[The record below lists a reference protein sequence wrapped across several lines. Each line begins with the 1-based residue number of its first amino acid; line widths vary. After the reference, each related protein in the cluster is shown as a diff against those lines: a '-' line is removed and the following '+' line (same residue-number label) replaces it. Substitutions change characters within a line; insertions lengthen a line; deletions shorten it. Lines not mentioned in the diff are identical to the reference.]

1 MSKKS
6 NPTLIGGFVVGAV
19 LLIALAFS
27 ILGGS
32 ELLQQRLQYVTY
44 FEGSVKGLRVG
55 ANVLFRGVRIGY
67 VTDISLIGDAETFEF
82 VTPVTIRILPDALTI
97 TRDGRAI
104 GDASRVPVRIEELIE
119 AGLRSQLGVESFV
132 TGQLLV
138 ELDLKPNSELVF
150 RGINPPYQEIP
161 SVSSEIR
168 EVLASL
174 QGWFEEFSENVDVG
188 ELGRSLQS
196 ALVGLEQLTNSE
208 DLRKAIA
215 GFDRLVNSDDAQ
227 SLAGDLRTTIADA
240 RLAVDEFR
248 GAVNGLQENF
258 GPLGAELSSTLQT
271 LDDTLLDGQQ
281 IINAA
286 AGQIA
291 DDSEIAVELSR
302 TLADL
307 REAARALRVF
317 LEFLERNPESL
328 LRGKRKQK
336 E

>member
-6 NPTLIGGFVVGAV
+6 NPALIGGFVVGAV
-19 LLIALAFS
+19 ALIALGFS

-97 TRDGRAI
+97 TRDGREI

-138 ELDLKPNSELVF
+138 ELDLRPDTELVF

-168 EVLASL
+168 QVLASL
-174 QGWFEEFSENVDVG
+174 QGWFEEFSESVDVG

-196 ALVGLEQLTNSE
+196 ALVGLEELTTSDE
-208 DLRKAIA
+208 LRSAIA
-215 GFDRLVNSDDAQ
+215 GVNQLVNSEDAQ
-227 SLAGDLRTTIADA
+227 SLAPDLRATIADA
-240 RLAVDEFR
+240 RTAVAEIR
-248 GAVNGLQENF
+248 SAVSGLEDSF
-258 GPLGAELSSTLQT
+258 GPLGTELSSTLKT
-271 LDDTLLDGQQ
+271 LDDTLL
-281 IINAA
+281 
-286 AGQIA
+286 AGQDIISSAAEQVA
-291 DDSEIAVELSR
+291 DDSEIAVELAR
-302 TLADL
+302 TLAEVRD
-307 REAARALRVF
+307 AARSLRVF
-317 LEFLERNPESL
+317 LDYLERNPESL
-328 LRGKRKQK
+328 LRGKKKQK